1 MRNFFLLPLL
11 IISLSISSGSV
22 FAQQQSAKPYWYT
35 LERGKLHFRSGE
47 YGEALTAFEEARD
60 QRKAMY
66 TRMEEDLITLLSL
79 PEVRRMGDSLVL
91 IEPYIVERG
100 HIDAAE
106 ALAELYY
113 RVPKA
118 SLGDS
123 ARAAM
128 ETIGRFKD
136 FPDAEYWIGEAYRE
150 EGEFGIAL
158 KQYEKAYEQRAL
170 LETPGFDLEILY
182 KIAYIQRLRRD
193 YAAME
198 ERLLEILKRDTLWA
212 ADTADRRSESFV
224 RTAMM
229 RTLENEGVSR
239 FLTLYRYNNQDV
251 ERAHRLLGLYYHAL
265 GRHERG
271 VQHLLFAFLIQ
282 NSVLL
287 EEIIKNQFDFSFT
300 TLDELMAATPRRT
313 VLLSYME
320 EVEYYKT
327 LYYLGTSLYGS
338 GRLPPARELWAFLSS
353 RGGLPGDAAG
363 EWSARG
369 AAQLRSPFL
378 EQAVEMP

>member
-1 MRNFFLLPLL
+1 
-11 IISLSISSGSV
+11 
-22 FAQQQSAKPYWYT
+22 
-35 LERGKLHFRSGE
+35 
-47 YGEALTAFEEARD
+47 
-60 QRKAMY
+60 
-66 TRMEEDLITLLSL
+66 
-79 PEVRRMGDSLVL
+79 MGDSLEP
-91 IEPYIVERG
+91 IELYIVERG
-100 HIDAAE
+100 QIDAAA

-113 RVPKA
+113 RVPKE

-123 ARAAM
+123 ALKALG
-128 ETIGRFKD
+128 EIGRFKD
-136 FPDAEYWIGEAYRE
+136 FPDAEYWIGEAYRV

-182 KIAYIQRLRRD
+182 KIVEILRLRRD

-198 ERLLEILKRDTLWA
+198 ERLLEILQRDTLWSV
-212 ADTADRRSESFV
+212 DSADRRSESFV

-229 RTLENEGVSR
+229 RTLENEGVGR

-251 ERAHRLLGLYYHAL
+251 ERAHRLLGLYYHDT
-265 GRHERG
+265 GRHNLG

-282 NSVLL
+282 NSVLI
-287 EEIIKNQFDFSFT
+287 EEIIRTQFDFSFT
-300 TLDELMAATPRRT
+300 TLDALMAETPRRP
-313 VLLSYME
+313 VLLSYLE

-338 GRLPPARELWAFLSS
+338 GRQPPARELWDFLSR
-353 RGGLPGDAAG
+353 RGAAAG
-363 EWSARG
+363 EWGERS

-378 EQAVEMP
+378 ERAVELP